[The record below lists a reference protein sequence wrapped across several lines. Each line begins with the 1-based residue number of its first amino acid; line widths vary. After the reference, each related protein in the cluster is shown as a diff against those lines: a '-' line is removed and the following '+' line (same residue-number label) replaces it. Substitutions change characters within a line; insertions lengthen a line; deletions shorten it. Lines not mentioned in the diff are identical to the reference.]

1 MGEFAISFDCLAFL
15 TMVPPSDKLTDNRAD
30 CLTEDQ
36 VQAFQEAFEL
46 FDKNGGGTIDAAE
59 LQRTLADVGINVNGD
74 DLIEIMCTLDH
85 DGNGEV
91 DFAEFLNLMT
101 STDLF
106 LAAINPESELTSD
119 DQRKRVILFDVLTK
133 FMKKQALKGVNEL
146 IGYYSKKYKKVTSN
160 HHNKGAHVIGH
171 YADGAKVIGLTDVE
185 LYKQLK
191 RLTNNL
197 SHSESSPYA
206 SNDYSGL
213 LRQIEID
220 RLRSKQPVKPFH
232 LGGPRKQKHKPT
244 PNARVTLK
252 VVGLDR
258 MSKTCFKSIF
268 PPIHPELIVEEVRPS
283 KSQEKTP
290 KLPSIHRPGWTSQQ
304 MAMNNVDI
312 KITQKGY
319 TKVPIVKVNKLKKI
333 IDQASEEYLQ
343 QVAKEKLTSNLQF
356 YQSLNTRKPRSNAM
370 YKRLKETMVVYSAA
384 SRNNRGM
391 VNHFQLERALLND
404 KRQQN
409 QLNPAP
415 SLPLCS
421 KKSDFAQFINSNIDR
436 HYAQD
441 LAPDK

>member
-1 MGEFAISFDCLAFL
+1 
-15 TMVPPSDKLTDNRAD
+15 MVPPSDKLETTQPERDS
-30 CLTEDQ
+30 CLTDDQ

-74 DLIEIMCTLDH
+74 DLIEIMRTLDH

-106 LAAINPESELTSD
+106 LAAINPDDQSTSD

-146 IGYYSKKYKKVTSN
+146 IGYYSKKYKKVTSVN

-191 RLTNNL
+191 RLTNNKTE
-197 SHSESSPYA
+197 SSENSPYA

-220 RLRSKQPVKPFH
+220 RLRSRQPLKPFH
-232 LGGPRKQKHKPT
+232 LGGPRKHKNKRA

-268 PPIHPELIVEEVRPS
+268 PPLVVHPDLPDETKPS
-283 KSQEKTP
+283 KSQDKTL

-319 TKVPIVKVNKLKKI
+319 TKVPIVEVNKLKKI
-333 IDQASEEYLQ
+333 IDEASEEYLQ
-343 QVAKEKLTSNLQF
+343 QVAQEKLTSNLKF
-356 YQSLNTRKPRSNAM
+356 YQSLNTRKPRSNSM

-384 SRNNRGM
+384 SRNGRRGM
-391 VNHFQLERALLND
+391 VNHFQLERALE
-404 KRQQN
+404 KQAHHQPK
-409 QLNPAP
+409 PAP

-421 KKSDFAQFINSNIDR
+421 KKSDFAQFINSNFDR
-436 HYAQD
+436 NYVQELD
-441 LAPDK
+441 NKLTN

>member
-1 MGEFAISFDCLAFL
+1 
-15 TMVPPSDKLTDNRAD
+15 
-30 CLTEDQ
+30 
-36 VQAFQEAFEL
+36 
-46 FDKNGGGTIDAAE
+46 
-59 LQRTLADVGINVNGD
+59 
-74 DLIEIMCTLDH
+74 
-85 DGNGEV
+85 
-91 DFAEFLNLMT
+91 
-101 STDLF
+101 
-106 LAAINPESELTSD
+106 
-119 DQRKRVILFDVLTK
+119 
-133 FMKKQALKGVNEL
+133 MKKQALKGVNEL

-290 KLPSIHRPGWTSQQ
+290 KLPSIHR
-304 MAMNNVDI
+304 
-312 KITQKGY
+312 
-319 TKVPIVKVNKLKKI
+319 
-333 IDQASEEYLQ
+333 
-343 QVAKEKLTSNLQF
+343 
-356 YQSLNTRKPRSNAM
+356 
-370 YKRLKETMVVYSAA
+370 SAT
-384 SRNNRGM
+384 
-391 VNHFQLERALLND
+391 
-404 KRQQN
+404 
-409 QLNPAP
+409 
-415 SLPLCS
+415 
-421 KKSDFAQFINSNIDR
+421 
-436 HYAQD
+436 
-441 LAPDK
+441 

>member
-1 MGEFAISFDCLAFL
+1 
-15 TMVPPSDKLTDNRAD
+15 MVPPSDKLESTERDS
-30 CLTEDQ
+30 CLTDDQ

-74 DLIEIMCTLDH
+74 DLIEIMRTLDH

-106 LAAINPESELTSD
+106 LAAINPDDQSTSD

-146 IGYYSKKYKKVTSN
+146 IGYYSKKYKKVTSVN

-191 RLTNNL
+191 RLTNNKT
-197 SHSESSPYA
+197 ESNENSPYA

-220 RLRSKQPVKPFH
+220 RLRSRQPLKPFH
-232 LGGPRKQKHKPT
+232 LGGPRKHKNKRA

-268 PPIHPELIVEEVRPS
+268 PPLVVHPDLPDETKPS
-283 KSQEKTP
+283 KSQDKTL

-319 TKVPIVKVNKLKKI
+319 TKVPIVEVNKLKKI
-333 IDQASEEYLQ
+333 IDEASEEYLQ
-343 QVAKEKLTSNLQF
+343 QVAQEKLTSNLKF
-356 YQSLNTRKPRSNAM
+356 YQSLNTRKPRSNSM

-384 SRNNRGM
+384 SRNGRRGM
-391 VNHFQLERALLND
+391 VNHFQLERALE
-404 KRQQN
+404 KQAQH
-409 QLNPAP
+409 QPKPAP

-421 KKSDFAQFINSNIDR
+421 KKSDFAQFINSNFDR
-436 HYAQD
+436 NYVQELD
-441 LAPDK
+441 NNKLTN